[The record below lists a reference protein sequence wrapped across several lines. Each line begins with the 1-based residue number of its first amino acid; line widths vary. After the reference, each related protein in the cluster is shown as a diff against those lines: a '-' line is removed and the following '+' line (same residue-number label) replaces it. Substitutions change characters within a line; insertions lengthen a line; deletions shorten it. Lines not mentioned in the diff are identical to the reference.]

1 MTDNVKGS
9 WMECAVCGRVVEER
23 QPKLK
28 HTTFSF
34 YRWSPFATIDTQPS
48 EASSANEKPKE
59 APEGA
64 VESETMKA
72 SPDDKPLD
80 EGFITCFSQMNS
92 ELFSVDL
99 AFSRSLSGD
108 IIEMQKLVGDDI
120 QRRLA
125 EQDRKAEASSDHVMI
140 GYVTIDDL
148 CTTFG
153 TPLKKLQAVQ
163 LFQRCTTSAVYEQV
177 TNFEALAIAAYA
189 VCTCKEYED
198 VALKINDTKSPEG
211 VLEDGIGS
219 GESSTQMPSSSVPQ
233 TVMRPTLT
241 DINVDGDSGQ
251 EVASRS
257 NRSEF
262 PGFPSQGERGAG
274 AVEVTWN
281 LIMEEARTKS
291 MKPITEEGVRK
302 HVDIIKNIINNEP
315 VVVEALRKSMSEF
328 FGKLNLG
335 KETASL
341 AAHIGNQ
348 AVKKHL
354 CYRRNSS
361 SLSAASVYL
370 ACQLQG
376 MRTTQ
381 NSFCKTV
388 GLTEVTLR
396 KVYKELKNHWATLV
410 PENYTPFKV
419 PNGLKSLDVRLKK
432 EDDSRPKDSMDYKS
446 TPEPSPRNANIA
458 PQPSHRNS
466 EPASPAPRSVP
477 PTADSGMRLGAE
489 SSDRIAD
496 LQSFPI
502 PTQYTREGKLLWADG
517 SDHKAA
523 RSRSSSAVPD
533 VLLKPYPIPRE
544 VYADIPSD
552 TMGRIIVKSEPGLED
567 NKKQNWQ
574 HTPRPAAGTT
584 RKLVR
589 VCRIDSKG
597 NPTF

>member
-1 MTDNVKGS
+1 
-9 WMECAVCGRVVEER
+9 
-23 QPKLK
+23 
-28 HTTFSF
+28 
-34 YRWSPFATIDTQPS
+34 
-48 EASSANEKPKE
+48 
-59 APEGA
+59 
-64 VESETMKA
+64 
-72 SPDDKPLD
+72 
-80 EGFITCFSQMNS
+80 
-92 ELFSVDL
+92 
-99 AFSRSLSGD
+99 
-108 IIEMQKLVGDDI
+108 
-120 QRRLA
+120 
-125 EQDRKAEASSDHVMI
+125 
-140 GYVTIDDL
+140 
-148 CTTFG
+148 
-153 TPLKKLQAVQ
+153 
-163 LFQRCTTSAVYEQV
+163 V

-198 VALKINDTKSPEG
+198 VASKISDAKDAEG
-211 VLEDGIGS
+211 TQEDGAGN
-219 GESSTQMPSSSVPQ
+219 GESGTPMPSSSVPQ
-233 TVMRPTLT
+233 NVMQPSLT

-251 EVASRS
+251 EVPSGS
-257 NRSEF
+257 NRSGF
-262 PGFPSQGERGAG
+262 PGFPTQRERGG
-274 AVEVTWN
+274 AAEVTWD

-419 PNGLKSLDVRLKK
+419 PNGLKALDVRTRKDD
-432 EDDSRPKDSMDYKS
+432 EDSRPKDSMDYKA
-446 TPEPSPRNANIA
+446 TPETSPRNADVTPQPSPRN
-458 PQPSHRNS
+458 SG
-466 EPASPAPRSVP
+466 PASPAPRSVP
-477 PTADSGMRLGAE
+477 PTVESGLRIGADSSE
-489 SSDRIAD
+489 RIPE
-496 LQSFPI
+496 LQNFPI
-502 PTQYTREGKLLWADG
+502 PKQYTKEGKLLWADG
-517 SDHKAA
+517 ISDHKSA
-523 RSRSSSAVPD
+523 RSRASGAVPD

-552 TMGRIIVKSEPGLED
+552 AMGRIIVKSEPGLED

-574 HTPRPAAGTT
+574 HTPRPVAGTT

-589 VCRIDSKG
+589 VCRLDSKG